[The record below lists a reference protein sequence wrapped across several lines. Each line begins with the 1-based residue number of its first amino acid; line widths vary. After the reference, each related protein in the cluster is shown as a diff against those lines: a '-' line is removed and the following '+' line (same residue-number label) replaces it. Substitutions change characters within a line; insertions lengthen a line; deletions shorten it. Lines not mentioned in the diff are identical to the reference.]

1 MREQIRDGRRLRRRG
16 RAVRLVTAAVFCALC
31 PVTGLEAAE
40 TQKAVLVLYSTGRDA
55 QISITSEREL
65 PTALDRGLARA
76 LDYYSEYL
84 DAGRFPD
91 PDYGLAFRDFLREKY
106 SNHRFDL
113 VIGMQ
118 EVAIEFLRRHR
129 AELFPATPVVFFA
142 LNPVD
147 RPISNATGVVADV
160 DYTRTLTLA
169 SALQPEV
176 TQVFVVTGAGPRD
189 KAIEAQARRQF
200 AQVPALSFTY
210 LAGLPTADLERRL
223 AQLPQQSIVY
233 YLLVYEDGAGAK
245 FQPVEY
251 LHRLTAVANR
261 PIYSWVDSA
270 MDRGVVGGSVQQLRA
285 QVGAVAALA
294 LRVLNG
300 EAAASIPVSA
310 PDLDVNQVDARV
322 LRRWGISEAR
332 VPAGTQI
339 LFKELTVWERYR
351 PFIVAAIVLIAAQ
364 SGLIGV
370 LLVQAKRR
378 RRAEAQVRRS
388 ETALRTSSQR
398 IRDLGGRLLGAQEA
412 ERSRIARELHD
423 DVSQQA
429 ALLEIDLQLLN
440 DSGLGGNQAAQT
452 LACEALERAQ
462 SIARTVHSLS
472 RRLHPA
478 KLRLIGLVA
487 SLNSLQRDFSES
499 DVTISF
505 SHRDVPAVL
514 GDELAL
520 CVFRIVQEAIQ
531 NAVKHGAAGKVAI
544 DLAGGR
550 DGLVLT
556 IVDDGT
562 GFDVGAVSGEG
573 LGLISMRERL
583 EPLGGTLKIVSN
595 RGSGT
600 RLEIAVPY
608 QTPPSAPQA
617 DAATEESPQPL
628 RAGAGVSPG
637 LPSVDR
643 KYADSA

>member
-1 MREQIRDGRRLRRRG
+1 MREQIRDGRRLQRRG
-16 RAVRLVTAAVFCALC
+16 CAGRLVSAVVLCALC
-31 PVTGLEAAE
+31 QVAGLEAAE
-40 TQKAVLVLYSTGRDA
+40 SQKAVLVLYSTGRDA

-91 PDYGLAFRDFLREKY
+91 PDYVLAFRDFLREKY

-113 VIGMQ
+113 VVAMQ
-118 EVAIEFLRRHR
+118 EVAIEFLRRHHG
-129 AELFPATPVVFFA
+129 ELFPETPVVFFA

-147 RPISNATGVVADV
+147 RPVKNSTGVVANV
-160 DYTRTLTLA
+160 DYTHTLTLA
-169 SALQPEV
+169 SALQPDV

-189 KAIEAQARRQF
+189 EVIEAEARRQF
-200 AQVPALSFTY
+200 AHVPALSFTY
-210 LAGLPTADLERRL
+210 LTGLPTADLERQL
-223 AQLPQQSIVY
+223 AQLPQRSIVY

-251 LHRLTAVANR
+251 LDRLTAVANR

-270 MDRGVVGGSVQQLRA
+270 LDRGVVGGSVQQLRA
-285 QVGAVAALA
+285 QVDAVAAMA
-294 LRVLNG
+294 LRVLKG
-300 EAAASIPVSA
+300 ETADSIPVSA
-310 PDLDVNQVDARV
+310 ADLDVNQVDARV

-332 VPAGTQI
+332 VPAGTEI
-339 LFKELTVWERYR
+339 LFKELTVWERYKAY
-351 PFIVAAIVLIAAQ
+351 IVAASVLIAAQ

-370 LLVQAKRR
+370 LLVQGKRR

-388 ETALRTSSQR
+388 ETELRTSYER
-398 IRDLGGRLLGAQEA
+398 IHDLGGRLLGAQEA

-440 DSGLGGNQAAQT
+440 DSGLAGNEEAQT

-462 SIARTVHSLS
+462 SIARTVHNLS

-487 SLNSLQRDFSES
+487 SLSSLQRDFSES
-499 DVTISF
+499 DVNIGF

-520 CVFRIVQEAIQ
+520 CIFRIVQEGIQ
-531 NAVKHGAAGKVAI
+531 NAVKHGAARNVAI
-544 DLAGGR
+544 ELAGGG
-550 DGLVLT
+550 DALALT

-562 GFDVGAVSGEG
+562 GFDVEGVSGEG

-583 EPLGGTLKIVSN
+583 EPLGGTLKIVSS
-595 RGSGT
+595 RATGT
-600 RLEIAVPY
+600 RLEIVVPY
-608 QTPPSAPQA
+608 QLPPDAAQA
-617 DAATEESPQPL
+617 DSATGEPPEPH
-628 RAGAGVSPG
+628 AGPGVSPAFTTT
-637 LPSVDR
+637 DR